1 MSDLPKLG
9 DRSSAIE
16 LISNTLLRLG
26 FIATPS
32 DIFDDNLTQ
41 GIKAFQQERGLT
53 ATGVINEITARS
65 LEEARFKLG
74 DRVLVFNA
82 AALMRGDDVSNL
94 QDRLIQM
101 GFNCGKVDGVYG
113 ASTEGAVKEFQK
125 SVGILSDGRCGP
137 ATLISLMRLVK
148 TVSGGAP
155 SALRESVKHSVRSSA
170 LANKVIVIDPSW
182 GGEFTGESANGV
194 VESEIV
200 FDLAQ
205 RLEGRLIALGVN
217 VVLTRSANNSP
228 LEKDRIK
235 VANTVSAD
243 LVIALKVD
251 SYKNEKANGV
261 ATYFYGRD
269 DKGVRSVVGE
279 RFANL
284 IQREICARTDLL
296 NCHTHAKSWDLLR
309 LTTAP
314 TVRIDLGYLSNPQDA
329 KRLATAAFRD
339 QLAEAMIVAIQ
350 RLYLSAEDDAKTGTS
365 VSYTHLTLPTNR
377 EV

>member
-1 MSDLPKLG
+1 MSDQPKLG
-9 DRSSAIE
+9 DRSTAVE

-26 FIATPS
+26 FITAPS
-32 DIFDDNLTQ
+32 DIFDKKLTQ

-74 DRVLVFNA
+74 DRVLSFNA
-82 AALMRGDDVSNL
+82 SAIMRGDDVSNL

-101 GFNCGKVDGVYG
+101 GFNCGKVDGIYG
-113 ASTEGAVKEFQK
+113 ANTEAAVKEFQK
-125 SVGILSDGRCGP
+125 SVGITVDGKCGP

-155 SALRESVKHSVRSSA
+155 NQLRETVKHSVRPSA

-182 GGEFTGESANGV
+182 GGQFTGERANGV
-194 VESEIV
+194 IESEVV

-205 RLEGRLIALGVN
+205 RVEGRLIALGVN

-228 LEKDRIK
+228 LEVDRIN
-235 VANTVSAD
+235 VANSVNAD

-269 DKGVRSVVGE
+269 DKGVRSIVGE

-309 LTTAP
+309 LTVAP
-314 TVRIDLGYLSNPQDA
+314 TVRIDLGYLSNPKDA
-329 KRLATAAFRD
+329 KRLASAAFRD

-350 RLYLSAEDDAKTGTS
+350 RLYLSAEDDAKTGTLKIS
-365 VSYTHLTLPTNR
+365 DLRRAGLRN
-377 EV
+377 

>member
-1 MSDLPKLG
+1 MSDQPKLG
-9 DRSSAIE
+9 DRSTAIE

-26 FIATPS
+26 FITTPS
-32 DIFDDNLTQ
+32 DIFDEKLTQ

-74 DRVLVFNA
+74 DRVLSFNSA
-82 AALMRGDDVSNL
+82 SIMRGDDVSNL

-101 GFNCGKVDGVYG
+101 GFNCGKVDGIFG
-113 ASTEGAVKEFQK
+113 ANTERAVKEFQK
-125 SVGILSDGRCGP
+125 SVGITSDGKCGP

-155 SALRESVKHSVRSSA
+155 NQLRESVKHSVRSPA

-228 LEKDRIK
+228 LEIDRIK
-235 VANTVSAD
+235 VANSVNAD

-251 SYKNEKANGV
+251 SYKNENANGV

-296 NCHTHAKSWDLLR
+296 NCQTHAKSWDLLR
-309 LTTAP
+309 LTIAP
-314 TVRIDLGYLSNPQDA
+314 TVRIDLGYLSNPKDA
-329 KRLATAAFRD
+329 KRLAAAAFRD

-350 RLYLSAEDDAKTGTS
+350 RLYLSAEDDAKTGTLKIS
-365 VSYTHLTLPTNR
+365 DLRRAGLRN
-377 EV
+377 

>member
-1 MSDLPKLG
+1 MSDQPKLG
-9 DRSSAIE
+9 DRSTAIE

-26 FIATPS
+26 FITTPS
-32 DIFDDNLTQ
+32 DIFDEKLTQ

-74 DRVLVFNA
+74 DRVLSFNSSS
-82 AALMRGDDVSNL
+82 LMRGDDVSNL

-101 GFNCGKVDGVYG
+101 GFNCGKVDGIYG
-113 ASTEGAVKEFQK
+113 ANTERAVKEFQK
-125 SVGILSDGRCGP
+125 SVGIAADGKCGP

-155 SALRESVKHSVRSSA
+155 NQLRETVKHSVRSPA

-228 LEKDRIK
+228 LEVDRIK
-235 VANTVSAD
+235 VANSVNAD

-309 LTTAP
+309 LTVAP
-314 TVRIDLGYLSNPQDA
+314 TVRIDLGYLSNPKDA
-329 KRLATAAFRD
+329 KRLAAAAFRD

-350 RLYLSAEDDAKTGTS
+350 RLYLSAEDDAKTGTLKIS
-365 VSYTHLTLPTNR
+365 DLRRAGLRN
-377 EV
+377 

>member
-1 MSDLPKLG
+1 MNDLPKLG
-9 DRSSAIE
+9 DRSGAIE

-26 FIATPS
+26 FISSPS
-32 DIFDDNLTQ
+32 DIFDEKLTQ
-41 GIKAFQQERGLT
+41 GVKAFQQDRGLT
-53 ATGVINEITARS
+53 VNGLVNEITARS
-65 LEEARFKLG
+65 LEEARFRLG
-74 DRVLVFNA
+74 DRVLVFNTT
-82 AALMRGDDVSNL
+82 ALMRGDDVANL

-101 GFNCGKVDGVYG
+101 GFNCGKVDGVYEIT
-113 ASTEGAVKEFQK
+113 TENAVKEFQK

-137 ATLISLMRLVK
+137 ATLISLMRLAK

-155 SALRESVKHSVRSSA
+155 SALRESINHSVRSPA

-194 VESEIV
+194 NESEIV

-217 VVLTRSANNSP
+217 VILTRSANNSP

-235 VANTVSAD
+235 VANSVNAD

-251 SYKNEKANGV
+251 SYKNEKPNGV
-261 ATYFYGRD
+261 ATYFYGRE

-296 NCHTHAKSWDLLR
+296 NCHTHGKSWDLLR
-309 LTTAP
+309 LTVAP

-329 KRLATAAFRD
+329 RRLSIAAFRN
-339 QLAEAMIVAIQ
+339 QLAEAIVIAIQ
-350 RLYLSAEDDAKTGTS
+350 RLYLSTEDDAKTGTLKIS
-365 VSYTHLTLPTNR
+365 DLR
-377 EV
+377 RAGIR

>member
-1 MSDLPKLG
+1 
-9 DRSSAIE
+9 
-16 LISNTLLRLG
+16 
-26 FIATPS
+26 
-32 DIFDDNLTQ
+32 
-41 GIKAFQQERGLT
+41 
-53 ATGVINEITARS
+53 
-65 LEEARFKLG
+65 
-74 DRVLVFNA
+74 
-82 AALMRGDDVSNL
+82 MRGDDVSNL

-101 GFNCGKVDGVYG
+101 GFNCGKVDGIFG
-113 ASTEGAVKEFQK
+113 ANTERAVKEFQK
-125 SVGILSDGRCGP
+125 SVGIASDGKCGP

-155 SALRESVKHSVRSSA
+155 NELRENVKHSVRSPA

-228 LEKDRIK
+228 LEIDRIK
-235 VANTVSAD
+235 VANSVNAD

-251 SYKNEKANGV
+251 SYKNENANGV

-296 NCHTHAKSWDLLR
+296 NCQTHAKSWDLLR
-309 LTTAP
+309 LTVAP
-314 TVRIDLGYLSNPQDA
+314 TIRIDLGYLSNPKDA
-329 KRLATAAFRD
+329 KRLAAAAFRD

-350 RLYLSAEDDAKTGTS
+350 RLYLSAEDDAKTGTLKIS
-365 VSYTHLTLPTNR
+365 DLRRAGLRN
-377 EV
+377 

>member
-1 MSDLPKLG
+1 MSDQPKLG
-9 DRSSAIE
+9 DRSTAIE

-26 FIATPS
+26 FLTTPS
-32 DIFDDNLTQ
+32 DIFDEKLTQ

-74 DRVLVFNA
+74 DRVLSFNSSS
-82 AALMRGDDVSNL
+82 LTRGDDVSNL

-101 GFNCGKVDGVYG
+101 GFNCGKVDGIYG
-113 ASTEGAVKEFQK
+113 ANTERAVKEFQK
-125 SVGILSDGRCGP
+125 SVGIAADGKCGP

-155 SALRESVKHSVRSSA
+155 NQLRETVKHSVRSPA

-182 GGEFTGESANGV
+182 GGQFTGESANGV

-228 LEKDRIK
+228 LEVDRIK
-235 VANTVSAD
+235 VANSVNAD

-309 LTTAP
+309 LTVAP
-314 TVRIDLGYLSNPQDA
+314 TVRIDLGYLSNPKDA
-329 KRLATAAFRD
+329 KRLAAAAFRD

-350 RLYLSAEDDAKTGTS
+350 RLYLSAEDDAKTGTLKIS
-365 VSYTHLTLPTNR
+365 DLRRAGLRN
-377 EV
+377 

>member
-9 DRSSAIE
+9 DRSTAIE

-26 FIATPS
+26 FITAPS
-32 DIFDDNLTQ
+32 DIFDEKLTQ

-53 ATGVINEITARS
+53 ATGIINEITARS

-74 DRVLVFNA
+74 DRVLSFNSSSV
-82 AALMRGDDVSNL
+82 MRGDDVSNL

-101 GFNCGKVDGVYG
+101 GFNCGKVDGVFG
-113 ASTEGAVKEFQK
+113 ANTERAVKEFQK
-125 SVGILSDGRCGP
+125 SVGIAVDGKCGP

-155 SALRESVKHSVRSSA
+155 NELRESIKHSVRSPA

-228 LEKDRIK
+228 LEIDRIK
-235 VANTVSAD
+235 VANSVNAD

-251 SYKNEKANGV
+251 SYKNENANGV

-296 NCHTHAKSWDLLR
+296 NCQTHAKSWDLLR
-309 LTTAP
+309 LTVAP
-314 TVRIDLGYLSNPQDA
+314 TVRIDLGYLSNPKDA
-329 KRLATAAFRD
+329 KRLASAAFRD

-350 RLYLSAEDDAKTGTS
+350 RLYLSAEDDAKTGTLKIS
-365 VSYTHLTLPTNR
+365 DLRRAGLRN
-377 EV
+377 

>member
-1 MSDLPKLG
+1 MNDLPKLG
-9 DRSSAIE
+9 DRSGAIE

-26 FIATPS
+26 FISSPS
-32 DIFDDNLTQ
+32 DIFDEKLTQ
-41 GIKAFQQERGLT
+41 GVKAFQQDRGLT
-53 ATGVINEITARS
+53 VNGLINEITARS
-65 LEEARFKLG
+65 LEEARFRLG
-74 DRVLVFNA
+74 DRVLSFNSA
-82 AALMRGDDVSNL
+82 SIMRGDDVSNL

-101 GFNCGKVDGVYG
+101 GFNCGKVDGVYEIT
-113 ASTEGAVKEFQK
+113 TENAVKEFQK

-137 ATLISLMRLVK
+137 ATLISLMRLAK

-155 SALRESVKHSVRSSA
+155 SALRESINHSVRSPA

-194 VESEIV
+194 NESEIV

-217 VVLTRSANNSP
+217 VILTRSANNSP

-235 VANTVSAD
+235 VANSVNAD

-261 ATYFYGRD
+261 ATYFYGRE

-296 NCHTHAKSWDLLR
+296 NCHTHGKSWDLLR
-309 LTTAP
+309 LTVAP
-314 TVRIDLGYLSNPQDA
+314 TIRIDLGYLSNPQDA
-329 KRLATAAFRD
+329 RRLSIAAFRD
-339 QLAEAMIVAIQ
+339 QLAEAIVVAIQ
-350 RLYLSAEDDAKTGTS
+350 RLYLSTEDDAKTGTLKIS
-365 VSYTHLTLPTNR
+365 DLRRAGIRN
-377 EV
+377 

>member
-1 MSDLPKLG
+1 MNDLPKLG
-9 DRSSAIE
+9 DRSGAIE

-26 FIATPS
+26 FISSPS
-32 DIFDDNLTQ
+32 DVFDEKLTQ
-41 GIKAFQQERGLT
+41 GVKAFQQDRGLT
-53 ATGVINEITARS
+53 VNGLINEITARS
-65 LEEARFKLG
+65 LEEARFRLG
-74 DRVLVFNA
+74 DRVLVFNTT
-82 AALMRGDDVSNL
+82 ALMRGDDVANL

-101 GFNCGKVDGVYG
+101 GFNCGKVDGVYEIT
-113 ASTEGAVKEFQK
+113 TENAVKEFQK

-137 ATLISLMRLVK
+137 ATLISLMRLAK

-155 SALRESVKHSVRSSA
+155 SALRESINHSVRSPA

-194 VESEIV
+194 NESEIV

-217 VVLTRSANNSP
+217 VILTRSANNSP

-235 VANTVSAD
+235 VANSVNAD

-261 ATYFYGRD
+261 ATYFYGRE

-296 NCHTHAKSWDLLR
+296 NCRTHGKSWDLLR
-309 LTTAP
+309 LTVAP
-314 TVRIDLGYLSNPQDA
+314 TIRIDLGYLSNPQDA
-329 KRLATAAFRD
+329 RRLSIAAFRD
-339 QLAEAMIVAIQ
+339 QLAEAIVVAIQ
-350 RLYLSAEDDAKTGTS
+350 RLYLSTEDDAKTGTLKIS
-365 VSYTHLTLPTNR
+365 DLRRAGIRN
-377 EV
+377 

>member
-9 DRSSAIE
+9 DRSTAIE

-26 FIATPS
+26 FITAPS
-32 DIFDDNLTQ
+32 DIFDEKLTQ

-53 ATGVINEITARS
+53 ATGIINEITARS

-74 DRVLVFNA
+74 DRVLSFNSSSV
-82 AALMRGDDVSNL
+82 MRGDDVSNL

-101 GFNCGKVDGVYG
+101 GFNCGKVDGIFG
-113 ASTEGAVKEFQK
+113 ANTERAVQEFQK
-125 SVGILSDGRCGP
+125 SVGIASDGKCGP

-155 SALRESVKHSVRSSA
+155 NELRESVKHSVRSPA

-228 LEKDRIK
+228 LEIDRIK
-235 VANTVSAD
+235 VANSVNAD

-251 SYKNEKANGV
+251 SYKNENANGV

-296 NCHTHAKSWDLLR
+296 NCQTHAKSWDLLR
-309 LTTAP
+309 LTVAP
-314 TVRIDLGYLSNPQDA
+314 TIRIDLGYLSNPKDA
-329 KRLATAAFRD
+329 KRLAAAAFRD

-350 RLYLSAEDDAKTGTS
+350 RLYLSAEDDAKTGTLKIS
-365 VSYTHLTLPTNR
+365 DLRRAGLRN
-377 EV
+377 

>member
-113 ASTEGAVKEFQK
+113 VNTEGAVREFQK

-155 SALRESVKHSVRSSA
+155 SALRESVKHSVRSPA

-243 LVIALKVD
+243 LVVALKVD

-329 KRLATAAFRD
+329 KRLATAPFRD

-350 RLYLSAEDDAKTGTS
+350 RLYLSAEDDAKTGTLKIS
-365 VSYTHLTLPTNR
+365 DLRRAGLRN
-377 EV
+377 

>member
-1 MSDLPKLG
+1 MNDLPKLG
-9 DRSSAIE
+9 DRSGAIE

-26 FIATPS
+26 FISSPS
-32 DIFDDNLTQ
+32 DIFDEKLTQ
-41 GIKAFQQERGLT
+41 GVKAFQQDRGLT
-53 ATGVINEITARS
+53 VNGLVNEITARS
-65 LEEARFKLG
+65 LEEARFRLG
-74 DRVLVFNA
+74 DRVLVFNTT
-82 AALMRGDDVSNL
+82 ALMRGDDVANL

-101 GFNCGKVDGVYG
+101 GFNCGKVDGVYEIT
-113 ASTEGAVKEFQK
+113 TESAVKEFQK

-137 ATLISLMRLVK
+137 ATLISLMRLAK

-155 SALRESVKHSVRSSA
+155 SALRESINHSVRSPA

-194 VESEIV
+194 NESEIV

-217 VVLTRSANNSP
+217 VILTRSANNSP

-235 VANTVSAD
+235 VANSVNAD

-261 ATYFYGRD
+261 ATYFYGRE

-296 NCHTHAKSWDLLR
+296 NCHTHGKSWDLLR
-309 LTTAP
+309 LTVAP

-329 KRLATAAFRD
+329 RRLSIAAFRD
-339 QLAEAMIVAIQ
+339 QLAEAIVIAIQ
-350 RLYLSAEDDAKTGTS
+350 RLYLSTEDDAKTGTLKIS
-365 VSYTHLTLPTNR
+365 DLR
-377 EV
+377 RAGIR

>member
-1 MSDLPKLG
+1 MSDQPKLG
-9 DRSSAIE
+9 DRSTAVE

-26 FIATPS
+26 FITAPS
-32 DIFDDNLTQ
+32 DIFDEKLTQ

-74 DRVLVFNA
+74 DRVLSFNA
-82 AALMRGDDVSNL
+82 SAIMRGDDVSNL

-101 GFNCGKVDGVYG
+101 GFNCGKVDGIYG
-113 ASTEGAVKEFQK
+113 PNTEAAVKEFQK
-125 SVGILSDGRCGP
+125 SVGITVDGKCGP

-155 SALRESVKHSVRSSA
+155 NQLRETVKHSVRPSA

-182 GGEFTGESANGV
+182 GGQFTGERANGV
-194 VESEIV
+194 IESEVV

-205 RLEGRLIALGVN
+205 RVEGRLIALGVN

-228 LEKDRIK
+228 LEVDRIN
-235 VANTVSAD
+235 VANSVNAD

-309 LTTAP
+309 LTVVP
-314 TVRIDLGYLSNPQDA
+314 TVRIDLGYLSNPKDA
-329 KRLATAAFRD
+329 KRLASAAFRD

-350 RLYLSAEDDAKTGTS
+350 RLYLSAEDDAKTGTLKIS
-365 VSYTHLTLPTNR
+365 DLRRAGLRN
-377 EV
+377 

>member
-1 MSDLPKLG
+1 MSDQPKLG
-9 DRSSAIE
+9 DRSTAIE

-26 FIATPS
+26 FITAPS
-32 DIFDDNLTQ
+32 DIFDEKLTQ

-53 ATGVINEITARS
+53 ATGIINEITSRS

-74 DRVLVFNA
+74 DRVLSFNSSSV
-82 AALMRGDDVSNL
+82 MRGDDVSNL

-101 GFNCGKVDGVYG
+101 GFNCGKVDGVFG
-113 ASTEGAVKEFQK
+113 ANTERAVKEFQK
-125 SVGILSDGRCGP
+125 SVGITSDGKCGP

-155 SALRESVKHSVRSSA
+155 NQLRESVKHSVRSPA

-228 LEKDRIK
+228 LEIDRIK
-235 VANTVSAD
+235 VANSVNAD

-251 SYKNEKANGV
+251 SYKNENANGV

-296 NCHTHAKSWDLLR
+296 NCQTHAKSWDLLR
-309 LTTAP
+309 LTIAP
-314 TVRIDLGYLSNPQDA
+314 TVRIDLGYLSSPHDA
-329 KRLATAAFRD
+329 KRLAAAAFRD

-350 RLYLSAEDDAKTGTS
+350 RLYLSAEDDAKTGTLKIS
-365 VSYTHLTLPTNR
+365 DLRRAGLRN
-377 EV
+377 

>member
-9 DRSSAIE
+9 DRSNAIE

-32 DIFDDNLTQ
+32 DIFDDKLTQ

-53 ATGVINEITARS
+53 ATGVINEITARF

-74 DRVLVFNA
+74 DRVLVFNST
-82 AALMRGDDVSNL
+82 ALMRGDDVSNL

-101 GFNCGKVDGVYG
+101 GFNCGKVDGIYG
-113 ASTEGAVKEFQK
+113 LGTEGAVKEFQK
-125 SVGILSDGRCGP
+125 SVGIVADGRCGP

-148 TVSGGAP
+148 TVSGGTPA
-155 SALRESVKHSVRSSA
+155 ALRESVKHSVRSPA

-194 VESEIV
+194 FESEVV

-235 VANTVSAD
+235 VANSVGAD

-339 QLAEAMIVAIQ
+339 QLTEAMIVAIQ
-350 RLYLSAEDDAKTGTS
+350 RLYLSAEDDAKTGTLKIS
-365 VSYTHLTLPTNR
+365 DLRRAGLRN
-377 EV
+377 

>member
-1 MSDLPKLG
+1 MNDLPKLG
-9 DRSSAIE
+9 DRSGAIE

-26 FIATPS
+26 FISSPS
-32 DIFDDNLTQ
+32 DIFDEKLTQ
-41 GIKAFQQERGLT
+41 GVKAFQQDRGLT
-53 ATGVINEITARS
+53 VNGLINEITARS
-65 LEEARFKLG
+65 LEEARFRLG
-74 DRVLVFNA
+74 DRVLVFNTT
-82 AALMRGDDVSNL
+82 ALMRGDDVANL

-101 GFNCGKVDGVYG
+101 GFNCGKVDGVYEIT
-113 ASTEGAVKEFQK
+113 TENAVKEFQK

-137 ATLISLMRLVK
+137 ATLISLMRLAK

-155 SALRESVKHSVRSSA
+155 SALRESINHSVRSPA

-194 VESEIV
+194 NESEIV

-217 VVLTRSANNSP
+217 VILTRSANNSP

-235 VANTVSAD
+235 VANSVNAD

-261 ATYFYGRD
+261 ATYFYGRE

-296 NCHTHAKSWDLLR
+296 NCHTHGKSWDLLR
-309 LTTAP
+309 LTVAP
-314 TVRIDLGYLSNPQDA
+314 TIRIDLGYLSNPQDA
-329 KRLATAAFRD
+329 RRLSIDAFRD
-339 QLAEAMIVAIQ
+339 QLAEAIVVAIQ
-350 RLYLSAEDDAKTGTS
+350 RLYLSTEDDAKTGTLKIS
-365 VSYTHLTLPTNR
+365 DLRRAGIRN
-377 EV
+377 

>member
-1 MSDLPKLG
+1 MNDLPKLG
-9 DRSSAIE
+9 DRSGAIE

-26 FIATPS
+26 FISSPS
-32 DIFDDNLTQ
+32 DIFDEKLTQ
-41 GIKAFQQERGLT
+41 GVKAFQQDRGLT
-53 ATGVINEITARS
+53 VNGLINEITARS
-65 LEEARFKLG
+65 LEEARFRLG
-74 DRVLVFNA
+74 DRVLVFNTT
-82 AALMRGDDVSNL
+82 ALMRGDDVANL

-101 GFNCGKVDGVYG
+101 GFNCGKVDGVYEIT
-113 ASTEGAVKEFQK
+113 TENAVKEFQK

-137 ATLISLMRLVK
+137 ATLISLMRLAK

-155 SALRESVKHSVRSSA
+155 SALRESINHSVRSPA

-194 VESEIV
+194 NESEIV

-217 VVLTRSANNSP
+217 VILTRSANNSP

-235 VANTVSAD
+235 VANSVNAD

-261 ATYFYGRD
+261 ATYFYGRE

-296 NCHTHAKSWDLLR
+296 NCHTHGKSWDLLR
-309 LTTAP
+309 LTVAP
-314 TVRIDLGYLSNPQDA
+314 TIRIDLGYLSNPQDA
-329 KRLATAAFRD
+329 RRLSIAAFRD
-339 QLAEAMIVAIQ
+339 QLAEAIVIAIQ
-350 RLYLSAEDDAKTGTS
+350 RLYLSTEDDAKTGTLKIS
-365 VSYTHLTLPTNR
+365 DLR
-377 EV
+377 RAGIR